1 MVAAIPGINVY
12 KYMCMIIYIVAD
24 GCPEETDP
32 DYGIAWPSVMVNTNA
47 TNNCLNATGMA
58 KQFNVST
65 CMHV

>member
-1 MVAAIPGINVY
+1 
-12 KYMCMIIYIVAD
+12 MCMIIYIVAD

-32 DYGIAWPSVMVNTNA
+32 DYGIAWPSAMVNTNA